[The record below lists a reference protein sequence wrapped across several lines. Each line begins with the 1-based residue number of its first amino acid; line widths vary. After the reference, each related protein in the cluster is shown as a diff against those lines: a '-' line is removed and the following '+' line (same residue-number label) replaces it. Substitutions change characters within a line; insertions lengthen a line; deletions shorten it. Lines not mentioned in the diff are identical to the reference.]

1 MAKKARRGHRWI
13 FPVCLV
19 LYAVLFL
26 FAANEGLQWFW
37 GYMDAYEQTR
47 PHIALNAYKETLT
60 KEYVAAA
67 CENLVAQIDHHVQ
80 SEESCRQ
87 VILDALNEP
96 LTCAKKSRE
105 STEDKYVYAILCGE
119 TVVGTME
126 MERCGAQIQGF
137 IPWVVTKDS
146 FDLSYLI
153 TEPVSATVPSTF
165 SVYVNESLL
174 SSDYITQDNIHY
186 SKLEDFYDTYSLPHM
201 VTYQAGPFLGT
212 PTMTLADPSGKEIT
226 QADLEDPSCY
236 ISNCTDDETAAL
248 DTIAG
253 SFIRSYVA
261 FTSRTGGDNYRNYL
275 ALKEFMVT
283 DGELS
288 KRMYAALDGLSW
300 ISDRGAV
307 LSELDI
313 HHYIHVGEGR
323 YLCDLTYVVDTNN
336 HTGSIQSISSLW
348 VFFVQT
354 ENGLRAESMLS
365 Y

>member
-1 MAKKARRGHRWI
+1 MAKNPRRKHRWI

-26 FAANEGLQWFW
+26 FAANKGLEWFW
-37 GYMDAYEQTR
+37 GYIDAYEQTR

-60 KEYVAAA
+60 REYVAAA
-67 CENLVAQIDHHVQ
+67 CEELVAQIDHRVQ
-80 SEESCRQ
+80 SEESCRK
-87 VILDALNEP
+87 VILDALSEP

-105 STEDKYVYAILCGE
+105 STEDKHIYAILCGK

-126 MERCGAQIQGF
+126 MERIGDEIQGF
-137 IPWVVTKDS
+137 VPWVVTEDS

-153 TEPVSATVPSTF
+153 TEPVSTTVPSTF
-165 SVYVNESLL
+165 SVYVNGNLL
-174 SSDYITQDNIHY
+174 SSDYITQDDIHY
-186 SKLEDFYDTYSLPHM
+186 TKLNGFYDTYSLPHM
-201 VTYQAGPFLGT
+201 VTYQAGPFLGD
-212 PTMTLADPSGKEIT
+212 PTMTLVDPSGKEIT
-226 QADLEDPSCY
+226 QTELEDPSRY
-236 ISNCTDDETAAL
+236 ISNCTGDELAAL
-248 DTIAG
+248 DSIAG

-275 ALKEFMVT
+275 ALKEFMVP

-307 LSELDI
+307 LSQLDI
-313 HHYIHVGEGR
+313 HHYIHLGEGR

-336 HTGSIQSISSLW
+336 HTGSIQSTSNLW

-354 ENGLRAESMLS
+354 EKGLRAESMLS